1 MWCLKRV
8 LFLAVMDILDYGR
21 IIKTIPIQA
30 IKVSSDMIYQY
41 STQARTL
48 LVQKFE
54 WTGINSC
61 TTQQSIGTYI
71 KLQDNKIENKNY
83 HNLCMLIIT
92 KHFT

>member
-1 MWCLKRV
+1 
-8 LFLAVMDILDYGR
+8 
-21 IIKTIPIQA
+21 
-30 IKVSSDMIYQY
+30 MIYQY

-83 HNLCMLIIT
+83 HYLCMLIIT
-92 KHFT
+92 KHFTLITLFKFKCSCTGIVLS